1 MKVQK
6 FIASNMIE
14 AMKKIRQELGENA
27 VILNSKQISTARMF
41 GLLKKKQIEVIAAV
55 EPQPK
60 MKDVR
65 VKEKRKP
72 LSRTEKKPNVRN
84 QSLTSSVYPADEKEL
99 NNQIEELK
107 DMVQK
112 LSEHSSPDE
121 YKYYPIP
128 VQTFLDHLRKQ
139 GINGMIMGE
148 INAKLLND
156 WRSENREKTEQEV
169 YQSGFQHLKEL
180 LAGVEYGGSQFQKKF
195 INLVGPTGVG
205 KTTTLAKMAAQAVLE
220 KRKKIAFITTDT
232 YRIAAIEQLKTYS
245 SILNVPVEVVY
256 KREDFQKAIKK
267 FTDYDLVFID
277 TAGRNYRELQYIE
290 ELKKVID
297 FSQDIET
304 FLTLSLTMKEG
315 DLADI
320 IQSFDDIK
328 VDQFI
333 FTKLDETATYGSM
346 INLIFRNRIGVAYV
360 TDGQDVPD
368 DIQKASAETIVKRL
382 LKGLGV

>member
-14 AMKKIRQELGENA
+14 AMKKIRQELGEDA
-27 VILNSKQISTARMF
+27 VILNSKQVSIGRMF
-41 GLLKKKQIEVIAAV
+41 GLIKKKQIEVIAAV

-60 MKDVR
+60 MKNVK
-65 VKEKRKP
+65 VKEKPKNFSVKEEKP
-72 LSRTEKKPNVRN
+72 IVRN
-84 QSLTSSVYPADEKEL
+84 ETAHSAVPFPEKGL
-99 NNQIEELK
+99 NTQIEELK
-107 DMVQK
+107 EMVQK
-112 LSEHSSPDE
+112 LSEHSSQDQ
-121 YKYYPIP
+121 YQHYPMP
-128 VQTFLDHLRKQ
+128 VQTFLGHLRVQ
-139 GINGMIMGE
+139 GV
-148 INAKLLND
+148 NAITIGDISTKLLTD
-156 WRSENREKTEQEV
+156 WRSGSGEKSEHDV
-169 YQSGFQHLKEL
+169 YQRGFHYLKDAL
-180 LAGVEYGGSQFQKKF
+180 SGVEYGGSQFQKKY

-220 KRKKIAFITTDT
+220 QRKKIAFITTDT

-245 SILNVPVEVVY
+245 AILNVPVEVIY
-256 KREDFQKAIKK
+256 KRADFQKAIEK

-290 ELKKVID
+290 ELKRVID
-297 FSQDIET
+297 FKQDIET

-320 IQSFDDIK
+320 IQSFSDIK

-346 INLIFRNRIGVAYV
+346 ANLIIRHKIGAAYL

-368 DIQKASAETIVKRL
+368 DIQRASTEMIVKRIL
-382 LKGLGV
+382 QGLET

>member
-14 AMKKIRQELGENA
+14 AMKKIRQELGEDA
-27 VILNSKQISTARMF
+27 VILNSKQVLVGRMF
-41 GLLKKKQIEVIAAV
+41 GLIKKKQIEVIAAV

-60 MKDVR
+60 MKDVK
-65 VKEKRKP
+65 VKEKRKHP
-72 LSRTEKKPNVRN
+72 LVEEKPILRN
-84 QSLTSSVYPADEKEL
+84 QSPSPLDVPVAERGL
-99 NNQIEELK
+99 NTQIEELK
-107 DMVQK
+107 EMVQK
-112 LSEHSSPDE
+112 LSEHSYTDQ
-121 YKYYPIP
+121 YQHYPMP
-128 VQTFLDHLRKQ
+128 VQTFLEHLRTQ
-139 GINGMIMGE
+139 GVNSITIGDIGE
-148 INAKLLND
+148 KLLTD
-156 WRSENREKTEQEV
+156 WRSGRGEKSENEV
-169 YQSGFQHLKEL
+169 YQCGFQYLYDAL
-180 LAGVEYGGSQFQKKF
+180 SGVEYGGSQFQKKF

-220 KRKKIAFITTDT
+220 QRKKIAFITTDT

-256 KREDFQKAIKK
+256 KREDFQKAIEK
-267 FTDYDLVFID
+267 FADYDLVFID

-290 ELKKVID
+290 ELKKIID
-297 FSQDIET
+297 FKQDIET

-320 IQSFDDIK
+320 IQSFSDIK
-328 VDQFI
+328 IDQFI

-346 INLIFRNRIGVAYV
+346 VNLIIRHKIGAAYL

-368 DIQKASAETIVKRL
+368 DIQIASTEMIVKRIL
-382 LKGLGV
+382 QGLER